1 MKKEE
6 IKSRELKRILEAK
19 FDVFDFK
26 DIKDEELDSVNKLFV
41 RKRKLNGEETD
52 IHLSEISNFKG
63 LNELRLLGF
72 RLTKDDMK
80 IITNMKLE
88 SLVLSNCEFE
98 NIESLNMPKLKDL
111 VIFGGENVEN
121 VFIKSPEMLI
131 IEGTDLDFSKIDIL
145 DTKQINMFNC
155 NIKNMDSLK
164 KYDKLEFINFDGS
177 IITDTNGKELK
188 STNDINVGENVVLS
202 FEEEY
207 RKTGLNN

>member
-1 MKKEE
+1 MKKED

-26 DIKDEELDSVNKLFV
+26 DIKDVELDSVNKLFV

-52 IHLSEISNFKG
+52 INLSEISNFNRLK
-63 LNELRLLGF
+63 ELRLLGF
-72 RLTKDDMK
+72 KLSNEDMK
-80 IITNMKLE
+80 LISSMNLE
-88 SLVLSNCEFE
+88 SIVFSNCEFE
-98 NIESLNMPKLKDL
+98 NVKTLNMPKLKDL
-111 VIFGGENVEN
+111 VIFGGENVDN
-121 VFIKSPEMLI
+121 LSIKSPEMLI
-131 IEGTDLDFSKIDIL
+131 IESTDLDFSKLDIL
-145 DTKQINMFNC
+145 NTKQINMFNC

-207 RKTGLNN
+207 RKTGLKN

>member
-6 IKSRELKRILEAK
+6 IKSKELKRILEAK

-26 DIKDEELDSVNKLFV
+26 DIKDDDLDSVSKLFI

-52 IHLSEISNFKG
+52 IDLLEVSKFKN
-63 LNELRLLGF
+63 LTELRLLGF
-72 RLTKDDMK
+72 KLSNEDMK
-80 IITNMKLE
+80 VISNMELE
-88 SLVLSNCEFE
+88 SLALSNCEFE
-98 NIESLNMPKLKDL
+98 NVKSLNMPKLKDL
-111 VIFGGENVEN
+111 VIFGGENVDN
-121 VFIKSPEMLI
+121 LSIKSPEMLI
-131 IEGTDLDFSKIDIL
+131 IEDVNLDFSKIDII

-164 KYDKLEFINFDGS
+164 QYSKLEFINFDGS
-177 IITDTNGKELK
+177 VITDTNGKELK

-207 RKTGLNN
+207 RKTEG